1 MQDILNLT
9 NANGEVIT
17 LFDGKVTLSQALAV
31 VITIAIVFFV
41 MKVVRK
47 TLKLVF
53 TVAAI
58 CACLV
63 YFNIAS
69 PAQIKDA
76 ATQIASAGVESYKT
90 IVDSSKNIRMEGG
103 GIQVNIADNWV
114 DISDIT
120 SIVGGDSGK
129 ATVVVNGQ
137 SYVVEDTVVI
147 QLLKS
152 FT

>member
-147 QLLKS
+147 QLIKS

>member
-41 MKVVRK
+41 MKVVKK

-69 PAQIKDA
+69 TAQIKDA

>member
-1 MQDILNLT
+1 MQDLLNLT

-17 LFDGKVTLSQALAV
+17 LFDGKMTLSQALAIV
-31 VITIAIVFFV
+31 VTIAAVLLV
-41 MKVVRK
+41 MKLVKK

-53 TVAAI
+53 TVVAVCI
-58 CACLV
+58 CLV

-69 PAQIKDA
+69 PSQIKDVA
-76 ATQIASAGVESYKT
+76 SQVASMGVASYQTIAN
-90 IVDSSKNIRMEGG
+90 SSKDIRIEGSS
-103 GIQVNIADNWV
+103 IQVNIADNWV

-137 SYVVEDTVVI
+137 SFVVEDTAVI
-147 QLLKS
+147 SLLKS

>member
-41 MKVVRK
+41 MKVVKK

-58 CACLV
+58 CACLM

>member
-76 ATQIASAGVESYKT
+76 ATQIASVGVESYKT

>member
-41 MKVVRK
+41 MKVVKK

>member
-17 LFDGKVTLSQALAV
+17 LFDGRMTLSQALAV

-41 MKVVRK
+41 MKVVKK

-76 ATQIASAGVESYKT
+76 ATQIANAGVESYKT

-103 GIQVNIADNWV
+103 DIQVNIADNWV

-120 SIVGGDSGK
+120 SIVDGDSGK